1 MAQLI
6 FAPRPRWRMIAHPIP
21 LATILLFYLLAT
33 GSALATTPPPKT
45 KITAS
50 QPGAVRALADAAYGD
65 TLAALIKNA
74 GQRIDLAM
82 FLFKTSPSRDNLP
95 AGLVRDLVAAR
106 QRGVEVRVILEYS
119 DHDPALN
126 QANQETAQAL
136 KKGGVAVFFDSADRT
151 THAKLAVIDRR
162 YCLVGSHN
170 LTQSALKYNHEF
182 SLLLDSPAL
191 AEEILAYMETILK

>member
-1 MAQLI
+1 MAG
-6 FAPRPRWRMIAHPIP
+6 PIP
-21 LATILLFYLLAT
+21 LAAILLFCLLAA
-33 GSALATTPPPKT
+33 GPVLAARPQPKT
-45 KITAS
+45 KIPAQS
-50 QPGAVRALADAAYGD
+50 GAVRVLADAAYGD

-82 FLFKTSPSRDNLP
+82 FLFKTSSARDNRP

-106 QRGVEVRVILEYS
+106 QRGVAVRVILES
-119 DHDPALN
+119 SSHDPALN

-136 KKGGVAVFFDSADRT
+136 KKGGVTVFFDSPDRT

-182 SLLLDSPAL
+182 SLLLDNPAL

>member
-1 MAQLI
+1 LVAQLI
-6 FAPRPRWRMIAHPIP
+6 SLATPHRRMIARPIS
-21 LATILLFYLLAT
+21 LAAILLFCLLAA
-33 GSALATTPPPKT
+33 GSALASSPGPTAKV
-45 KITAS
+45 IT
-50 QPGAVRALADAAYGD
+50 QPGGVRTLTDAAYGD
-65 TLAALIKNA
+65 TLADLIKTA
-74 GQRIDLAM
+74 TKRIDLAM
-82 FLFKTSPSRDNLP
+82 FLFKTSPASDNRP

-119 DHDPALN
+119 SHDPTLN

-136 KKGGVAVFFDSADRT
+136 KKGGVAVFFDSPERT

-170 LTQSALKYNHEF
+170 LTQSALKFNHEL
-182 SLLLDSPAL
+182 SLLLDNPAL

>member
-1 MAQLI
+1 MASNTQLK
-6 FAPRPRWRMIAHPIP
+6 A
-21 LATILLFYLLAT
+21 
-33 GSALATTPPPKT
+33 
-45 KITAS
+45 KIST
-50 QPGAVRALADAAYGD
+50 QPGAVRALTDTSYGD
-65 TLAALIKNA
+65 TFATLIKGA
-74 GQRIDLAM
+74 TQRIDLAM
-82 FLFKTSPSRDNLP
+82 FLFKTNPARDNKP
-95 AGLVRDLVAAR
+95 AGLVKDLVAAR

-119 DHDPALN
+119 SHDPALN

-136 KKGGVAVFFDSADRT
+136 RKGGVTVFFDSPSRT

-182 SLLLDSPAL
+182 SLLLDNPAL

>member
-1 MAQLI
+1 
-6 FAPRPRWRMIAHPIP
+6 MIARPIS
-21 LATILLFYLLAT
+21 LAAILLFCLLAA
-33 GSALATTPPPKT
+33 GSVLATNAQLKT
-45 KITAS
+45 KAS
-50 QPGAVRALADAAYGD
+50 VQPGAVRALADAAYGD
-65 TLAALIKNA
+65 TLAALIKKA

-82 FLFKTSPSRDNLP
+82 FLFKTSPARDNQP

-119 DHDPALN
+119 DHDPTLN

-136 KKGGVAVFFDSADRT
+136 KKGGVTVFFDSANRT

-182 SLLLDSPAL
+182 SLLLDSPTL